1 MSAAVVMPI
10 QSLKNDAKIEEIESD
25 IESPTARGRA
35 NHVNGG
41 TADLSCNETHA
52 EQVHLEKRSTHSAEP
67 GPENTAPDGAGEV
80 SGGAQQAVII
90 DDPPVETAVL
100 EGTEQERYEAAKQIA
115 ESQGKLLRQACS
127 DGDIDGILRL
137 IDNKADVNSSNSSGT
152 PPLHEAA
159 HKGNPDAVGLLLA
172 HGAVVDQTD
181 VWAYTGLH
189 FAAATGSAECCRI
202 LLALGADVD
211 FARHDGKRPYD
222 CVDRIKHPDV
232 FELLILHSM
241 RLADKRR
248 HEKQHTMAKL
258 LAGAL
263 VVLVVAYLLSFV
275 TDWAR

>member
-159 HKGNPDAVGLLLA
+159 HKGNPDATLPCALPHYRLRVMTTIKSVVTGDMVVCVGRPPAGTWCRRRPNGRLGIHRATFCCSNRKRGVLS
-172 HGAVVDQTD
+172 
-181 VWAYTGLH
+181 YTIGSWCRCGLCP
-189 FAAATGSAECCRI
+189 A
-202 LLALGADVD
+202 
-211 FARHDGKRPYD
+211 
-222 CVDRIKHPDV
+222 
-232 FELLILHSM
+232 
-241 RLADKRR
+241 
-248 HEKQHTMAKL
+248 
-258 LAGAL
+258 
-263 VVLVVAYLLSFV
+263 
-275 TDWAR
+275 